1 MEKTAMILYQQ
12 HIMWYESEMLNE
24 TLDSLQASLLHST
37 LPVKLKFC
45 LNSQTYLEKPKEG
58 NAEDMFK
65 QFLNHPTLKDAEI
78 IYKTDEDDF
87 YNIGDWRREVYNY
100 NFKYTVWG
108 ESDCLIPE
116 DYFYILSN
124 LDIEEPH
131 ILSLASR
138 KCWDETWTIVEHED
152 LQKYPNLNN
161 QIPTHEELAPFRYY
175 DCISLQELND
185 FNNKYDIIIK
195 QLPFC
200 KVDGSL
206 LALSNNLPTPFIA
219 HDLHFVREDTCAE
232 MFFQKKQIPQFCITT
247 RIKGHNYYH
256 PKKRMNTM
264 SSRNDSEY
272 ISMAQNSNSII
283 SKFLYDV

>member
-1 MEKTAMILYQQ
+1 MNKLLYQQ
-12 HIMWYESEMLNE
+12 HVMWYESNMLNE
-24 TLDSLQASLLHST
+24 TLDSLHNAIKYSD
-37 LPVKLKFC
+37 LPVDINIC
-45 LNSQTYLEKPKEG
+45 LNSQTYLEKPIEG
-58 NAEDMFK
+58 SSSDMFDI
-65 QFLNHPTLKDAEI
+65 FIDHPVLRIAKIT
-78 IYKTDEDDF
+78 YKTDDDEF
-87 YNIGDWRREVYNY
+87 YNVGDWRREVYHNDY
-100 NFKYTVWG
+100 KYTIWG

-124 LDIEEPH
+124 LDIQTPH
-131 ILSLASR
+131 IVSCASR
-138 KCWDETWTIVEHED
+138 IMWDDTWTIVEHED

-185 FNNKYDIIIK
+185 FNNRYDITIK

-283 SKFLYDV
+283 SKFLYDA